1 MLVGTAGAALG
12 LELDEVIVVGLA
24 EGSFPARRRDDP
36 LLPDR
41 ARAVVGPDLPQRSE
55 LVHDDHRSLLAA
67 MATAER
73 VTFTFPR
80 GDMRRNAE
88 RAPSRWLLD
97 TTEARD
103 GVRPSAERLA
113 ASTGDWLVEVPSFV
127 AGLRRTDFPTSVQ
140 EYDIRSLLDHTEAGR
155 PFAESAVPAARPEVR
170 TGAELLTARL
180 SSDYTRFDGNL
191 ATDGDLRGVVL
202 PDPTGPDQVVSATR
216 LEKWAVCPHAY
227 FVRYVLGV
235 SPVED
240 PEEQYRISPSPL
252 ARWCTTRSTHGSPR
266 HCIREPSPSPA
277 LPGPRHR
284 SVICANSPSG
294 GEPAAAARTRRSARL
309 LGRDHQVLLRDLE
322 DFVDFDNTQ
331 RAAYSSRPIAT
342 ELPFGMPG
350 SLTPPV
356 EIPLAD
362 GRTLAVRGAIDR
374 VDETPDGTV
383 IVIDYKTGSARS
395 YKDISED
402 DPTPGGTHLQL
413 VLYSLAARK
422 ILQRPYAPSRG
433 LYWFVTAKGG
443 FSTVGYPVRPEIE
456 AATLDT
462 VGRIVDGIA
471 AGHFPAHPAAPGY
484 RTWVD
489 CPYCEPDAL
498 GLSHQYADW
507 QRLARHP
514 ELADY
519 VDLCGGDR
527 C

>member
-1 MLVGTAGAALG
+1 
-12 LELDEVIVVGLA
+12 
-24 EGSFPARRRDDP
+24 
-36 LLPDR
+36 
-41 ARAVVGPDLPQRSE
+41 
-55 LVHDDHRSLLAA
+55 
-67 MATAER
+67 
-73 VTFTFPR
+73 
-80 GDMRRNAE
+80 
-88 RAPSRWLLD
+88 
-97 TTEARD
+97 
-103 GVRPSAERLA
+103 
-113 ASTGDWLVEVPSFV
+113 
-127 AGLRRTDFPTSVQ
+127 
-140 EYDIRSLLDHTEAGR
+140 
-155 PFAESAVPAARPEVR
+155 
-170 TGAELLTARL
+170 
-180 SSDYTRFDGNL
+180 
-191 ATDGDLRGVVL
+191 
-202 PDPTGPDQVVSATR
+202 
-216 LEKWAVCPHAY
+216 
-227 FVRYVLGV
+227 
-235 SPVED
+235 
-240 PEEQYRISPSPL
+240 
-252 ARWCTTRSTHGSPR
+252 
-266 HCIREPSPSPA
+266 
-277 LPGPRHR
+277 
-284 SVICANSPSG
+284 
-294 GEPAAAARTRRSARL
+294 
-309 LGRDHQVLLRDLE
+309 
-322 DFVDFDNTQ
+322 
-331 RAAYSSRPIAT
+331 
-342 ELPFGMPG
+342 MPG

-413 VLYSLAARK
+413 VLYSLAARQ
-422 ILQRPYAPSRG
+422 ILHRPDASSRG

-527 C
+527 A